1 MNTIKIDKLSVVKKK
16 DIKDIFYKAII
27 TQKIS
32 LSIVNIG
39 DNLKNTIELVIA
51 KKIEGKCITEGYI
64 KPNTIKIISYSS
76 GLVDGS
82 NIIFDVV
89 LECFVCYPTEGM
101 IINCIIKNITKAGI
115 RAQTIEEP
123 SPVIIFLAKE
133 HHKNTKSFTDLKPE
147 DNIQIKVIGQRYE
160 LNDKY
165 ISIISELIEKKNE
178 KKNKKKQFSKKK
190 IVIKND
196 NKI

>member
-1 MNTIKIDKLSVVKKK
+1 MNTDKIDKSLAIKK
-16 DIKDIFYKAII
+16 DIKDIFYKAVI

-32 LSIVNIG
+32 LSIINIG
-39 DNLKNTIELVIA
+39 DNLKTTIEDVIS
-51 KKIEGKCITEGYI
+51 KNIEGKCITEGYI
-64 KPNTIKIISYSS
+64 KPNTIKLISYSS

-89 LECFVCYPTEGM
+89 LECLICYPTEGM
-101 IINCIIKNITKAGI
+101 IINCSIKNITKAGI
-115 RAQTIEEP
+115 RAQTNDEP

-133 HHKNTKSFTDLKPE
+133 HHKNIKSFTSLKQE

-165 ISIISELIEKKNE
+165 ISIIGELVEKKRS
-178 KKNKKKQFSKKK
+178 KKFSKKK
-190 IVIKND
+190 IIIKN
-196 NKI
+196 

>member
-1 MNTIKIDKLSVVKKK
+1 MNTIKIDKSSVVKKK

-27 TQKIS
+27 TQKLS

-51 KKIEGKCITEGYI
+51 KNIEGKCITEGYI

-89 LECFVCYPTEGM
+89 LECFICYPTEGM

-115 RAQTIEEP
+115 RAQTNEEP

-133 HHKNTKSFTDLKPE
+133 HHKNIKSFIDLKPE

-165 ISIISELIEKKNE
+165 ISIIGELIE

>member
-1 MNTIKIDKLSVVKKK
+1 MNTIKIDKSSVVKKK

-133 HHKNTKSFTDLKPE
+133 HHKNIKSFIDLKPE

-165 ISIISELIEKKNE
+165 ISIIGELIEKKN
-178 KKNKKKQFSKKK
+178 KKKLFSKKK